1 MLRRLP
7 RPRLPRRLDHGEEA
21 TLVEHLDELRQRLF
35 FCLGALAVAFVIG
48 FVLHERIIEWLY
60 DVLPTDRR
68 GDVITLTVGEPFM
81 MAVWTSIYFAL
92 LVTLPIIFW
101 QVWLFFVPAVDTQ
114 HAKMIKWFVL
124 LAAVLMAVGIVFGYY
139 VVLPAAV
146 TFLTNYNDNLFDV
159 KIQARPFLTF
169 CVSVLVAMGF
179 VFELPLFVV
188 GLTRLGIVKTQTLRK
203 GRRMGY
209 FLVACLVVA
218 LPGVDPVTVTLEAIP
233 MFILFELSIW
243 LSVLLDRRAKR
254 VKAQPIET

>member
-35 FCLGALAVAFVIG
+35 FCLGALAVAFVVG
-48 FVLHERIIEWLY
+48 FVLHERIINTLKE
-60 DVLPTDRR
+60 VLPPERQD
-68 GDVITLTVGEPFM
+68 DYVTLTVGEPFM
-81 MAVWTSIYFAL
+81 MAVWTSIYFAI

-101 QVWLFFVPAVDTQ
+101 QFWLFFVPAVDRE
-114 HAKMIKWFVL
+114 HARMIKWFVL
-124 LAAVLMAVGIVFGYY
+124 LAGVLMVVGILFGYY

-146 TFLTNYNDNLFDV
+146 TFLTNYNDHLYDV
-159 KIQARPFLTF
+159 QIQARPFLTF

-243 LSVLLDRRAKR
+243 LSVLLDRRSNR
-254 VKAQPIET
+254 VKARPIET

>member
-1 MLRRLP
+1 MFRRLP

-35 FCLGALAVAFVIG
+35 FCLGALAVAFVVG
-48 FVLHERIIEWLY
+48 FVLHERIIELLY
-60 DVLPTDRR
+60 EVLPTKRR
-68 GDVITLTVGEPFM
+68 DDVVTLTVGEPFM
-81 MAVWTSIYFAL
+81 MAVWTSIYFAV

-101 QVWLFFVPAVDTQ
+101 QFWMFFVPAIDKA

-124 LAAVLMAVGIVFGYY
+124 LAGVLMVVGIVFGYY
-139 VVLPAAV
+139 IVLPAAV
-146 TFLTNYNDNLFDV
+146 TFLTNYNEHLYDV
-159 KIQARPFLTF
+159 QIQARPFLTF

-188 GLTRLGIVKTQTLRK
+188 ALTRLGIVKTQTLRK
-203 GRRMGY
+203 GRRLGY

-243 LSVLLDRRAKR
+243 LSVLLDRRGNR
-254 VKAQPIET
+254 VKAAAVET